1 MSRWPRA
8 LVPAAGL
15 IGFLAVNAYAQG
27 VVATRADLRSEWSVE
42 TPARGRAH
50 VVGYLYNTRIQDA
63 ANVWLRVDRVGA
75 DGAVAGTYR
84 GRVVGDVLSGGRL
97 FFDVPVGEAGASYQV
112 SVDSV
117 EWVKECR

>member
-1 MSRWPRA
+1 MSRWLRA

-15 IGFLAVNAYAQG
+15 VGLLATSAHAQG

-42 TPARGRAH
+42 TPTRGRAH

-63 ANVWLRVDRVGA
+63 ANVWLRVDRLGA
-75 DGAVAGTYR
+75 DGTVAGSYR

-97 FFDVPVGEAGASYQV
+97 FLDVPVGEAGASYQV